1 MKKAMVVAFAW
12 VVVAGLSTMAC
23 QARAAEKGKKDGT
36 AVLIPADEIKW
47 IDAPG
52 FPGVKMAVVQGDASK
67 GPHHALVKLP
77 AGFSAPLHHHSADH
91 YATVLSGTV
100 VFTVDGQ
107 DHRLPAG
114 SYFAFTGKKTHL
126 TKCETGSDCV
136 IFNDVR
142 GKWDVVPEAGK
153 AAKM

>member
-1 MKKAMVVAFAW
+1 MKKAVVVAFAL
-12 VVVAGLSTMAC
+12 VIVAGLFTIASRAG
-23 QARAAEKGKKDGT
+23 AAEKGKKGGS
-36 AVLIPADEIKW
+36 AMLIPADDVKW
-47 IDAPG
+47 IDAPQ

-67 GPHHALVKLP
+67 GPHHAFVKLP

-114 SYFAFTGKKTHL
+114 SYFSFTGKKTQV
-126 TKCETGSDCV
+126 TPCEVGSVCV
-136 IFNDVR
+136 I
-142 GKWDVVPEAGK
+142 
-153 AAKM
+153 